1 MVLDRKVGIHS
12 FVRTCRPSIFS
23 YPGTYFPI
31 RECYISGTDT
41 AWYWCWS
48 VWKCIWGATE
58 MQPRF
63 FKRLQRYSAS
73 FGQNSS
79 LFGRGMDNS
88 CARIGWF
95 SQTAQLVCNEMQ
107 RYDHDDNDAYGDDH
121 DHEDD
126 CIGDFSMQSGVWWW
140 MDNNELGMRLP
151 LYFIIIIKAK
161 IIKTII
167 IFFFFL
173 LTDGGIDAS
182 DQTAPPKPR
191 GHFEKALPLTEQQK
205 EPNYPLRCLEVLAI
219 LHI

>member
-1 MVLDRKVGIHS
+1 MVLVRKVGIHS

-79 LFGRGMDNS
+79 LFGRGIVNS

-126 CIGDFSMQSGVWWW
+126 CVGDFSMQSGVWWW

-151 LYFIIIIKAK
+151 LYFIIIIKTNITMTK
-161 IIKTII
+161 KKSEIK
-167 IFFFFL
+167 
-173 LTDGGIDAS
+173 S
-182 DQTAPPKPR
+182 SSSSSSSSS
-191 GHFEKALPLTEQQK
+191 
-205 EPNYPLRCLEVLAI
+205 
-219 LHI
+219 

>member
-1 MVLDRKVGIHS
+1 MPKNNFFCEGFHYWCDQKEMVYDRKVGIHS

-41 AWYWCWS
+41 VWYWCWS

-79 LFGRGMDNS
+79 LFGRGIVNS

-107 RYDHDDNDAYGDDH
+107 RYDHDDNDAYGDVH
-121 DHEDD
+121 DLEDD

-151 LYFIIIIKAK
+151 LYFIIIIKTNITMTK
-161 IIKTII
+161 KKSEIK
-167 IFFFFL
+167 
-173 LTDGGIDAS
+173 S
-182 DQTAPPKPR
+182 SSSSSSSS
-191 GHFEKALPLTEQQK
+191 
-205 EPNYPLRCLEVLAI
+205 
-219 LHI
+219 

>member
-1 MVLDRKVGIHS
+1 MVLVRKVGIHS
-12 FVRTCRPSIFS
+12 FVRTCRPSIFF

-79 LFGRGMDNS
+79 LFGRGIVNS

-95 SQTAQLVCNEMQ
+95 SQTAQLVCNEM
-107 RYDHDDNDAYGDDH
+107 RRCDHDDNDAYGDVH

-151 LYFIIIIKAK
+151 LYFIISIKAN
-161 IIKTII
+161 ITLIKDMRNLII
-167 IFFFFL
+167 IIIFFFL
-173 LTDGGIDAS
+173 LTDGKIDAS
-182 DQTAPPKPR
+182 D
-191 GHFEKALPLTEQQK
+191 
-205 EPNYPLRCLEVLAI
+205 
-219 LHI
+219 